1 MGVPPLPARRRPIET
16 VGDVEELVRRFYQA
30 AIPDPLLGPVSHAFG
45 VDWSVHIPK
54 LVAFWSRELLGEPGY
69 SGRPVGA
76 HGPVLDR
83 RPFGAAEVARWL
95 ELGRRP
101 STSCS
106 TASWPTGP
114 NSGPPWP
121 ATPSPSSP
129 AATPRAAGSCP
140 WALDRAAQVWRS
152 GKYAWVPGHGVP
164 ARCVARLVGDN

>member
-30 AIPDPLLGPVSHAFG
+30 AIPDPLLGPVFHAFG

-69 SGRPVGA
+69 TGRPVGA

-95 ELGRRP
+95 ELWEETVDELFHGELADRAKQRAALAGDAVAILARRHAEGRRVLP
-101 STSCS
+101 LG
-106 TASWPTGP
+106 A
-114 NSGPPWP
+114 
-121 ATPSPSSP
+121 
-129 AATPRAAGSCP
+129 
-140 WALDRAAQVWRS
+140 
-152 GKYAWVPGHGVP
+152 
-164 ARCVARLVGDN
+164 